1 MGAVI
6 KFIGS
11 AVWVCAVTI
20 GAVFFAFQSA
30 GTTSGAQE
38 SPALMGGL
46 DYVKTEVI
54 SVPLLRNKEIG
65 GYFLTRLVYTVEP
78 ELMAKLSIP
87 AESLMLDEV
96 YTYLFSNPLID
107 FSKPESID
115 LDAFRS
121 AIRDRIN
128 LRVETK
134 LVHEV
139 LVEQIDFLSK
149 NEIRDNTIRRKD
161 YQSCSLRNPNRNL
174 KLRLRR
180 IDEGAATKVAVY
192 H

>member
-1 MGAVI
+1 MI
-6 KFIGS
+6 KFIGA
-11 AVWVCAVTI
+11 AVWICAVTI

-30 GTTSGAQE
+30 GTTPGAQE
-38 SPALMGGL
+38 PAAMMGGL

-54 SVPLLRNKEIG
+54 SVPLLRDKEIG

-78 ELMAKLSIP
+78 EMMAKLSIP
-87 AESLMLDEV
+87 AESLIVDEV

-115 LDAFRS
+115 LDAFRA

-128 LRVETK
+128 LRTETN

-161 YQSCSLRNPNRNL
+161 YQAELL
-174 KLRLRR
+174 
-180 IDEGAATKVAVY
+180 ATQPEPEPDASVPA